1 MPPAPCSHEKEQ
13 HGCAPSREAG
23 CNPGEGQNAATLRG
37 AVTISITIAP
47 QDTGA
52 WDELRKNRIFKELEG
67 NEGHRQAAESGL
79 WEPEMTGLAH
89 GDR

>member
-1 MPPAPCSHEKEQ
+1 M
-13 HGCAPSREAG
+13 
-23 CNPGEGQNAATLRG
+23 T
-37 AVTISITIAP
+37 VSIAIAP

-52 WDELRKNRIFKELEG
+52 WDELRKNRTFKELEG

-79 WEPEMTGLAH
+79 WEPKMTGQAQ